1 MASTSVSTPLGAA
14 RTVDSHSGLEWRR
27 GATAA
32 AVRTAGTS
40 RGPSLDHDRET
51 ERRCRRSCRRDYTA
65 ATALQPATHHRR
77 SESVPVVVAKINAT
91 ASPSRA
97 FVRPT
102 RALPKRF
109 RIDTDLPV
117 ALRAT
122 GRNTQCNAR
131 NIDRSDKHA

>member
-1 MASTSVSTPLGAA
+1 MASTSVSAPLGAA
-14 RTVDSHSGLEWRR
+14 RRVDSHSGLERRR
-27 GATAA
+27 GATVA
-32 AVRTAGTS
+32 AVRAAGIR

-51 ERRCRRSCRRDYTA
+51 ESRCRRSCRRDYTV
-65 ATALQPATHHRR
+65 ATALRPATRDRR

-97 FVRPT
+97 FVRPS

-122 GRNTQCNAR
+122 GRNAQHNAR
-131 NIDRSDKHA
+131 NIDRSAEHA